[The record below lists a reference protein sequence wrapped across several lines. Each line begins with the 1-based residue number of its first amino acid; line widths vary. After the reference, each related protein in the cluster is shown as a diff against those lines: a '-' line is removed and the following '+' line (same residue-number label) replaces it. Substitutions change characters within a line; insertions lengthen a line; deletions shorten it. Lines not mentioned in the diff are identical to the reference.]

1 MKMVIWM
8 EKYYIDKERVV
19 QVLKKLGH
27 RVVDVPGAYSA
38 DGSVVVITDDSEE
51 ILDYVNQGTLM

>member
-1 MKMVIWM
+1 M